1 MLKKQNNPL
10 LRPLRFDSRV
20 QTVYFLRSQT
30 FREPDRMPN
39 SDIVPTLVA
48 DLGGTNVRF
57 ALAHAGA
64 RPLVDASIRHYAVA
78 DFPSLTAAALHYLVQ
93 MNAQPRQAVFAVA
106 GKVGSDEIRITNL
119 PWVISIERTRSDL
132 SLSSLDVIND
142 FAGMSMAI
150 PLLTAQDVETIGD
163 LSLPSDGNAT
173 SRTIGII
180 GPGTGLGVG
189 AYLLRDGKHYALQ
202 TEGGHV
208 AFAPSTDEEIEILR
222 YLSKRYGRVSNE
234 RLVCGSGLVNLY
246 QASCAIAAVAAE
258 DFTPAQIT
266 QHMHDRSNAQCVRA
280 VEIFCA
286 ILGTIAGD
294 LVLTLG
300 AWDGIYLA
308 GGMVPPML
316 PWLRSGEFRRR
327 FHDKGRFAGAM
338 QRVPTLAVT
347 YAYAGLLGAAATAL
361 TNSGNA
367 LG

>member
-1 MLKKQNNPL
+1 M
-10 LRPLRFDSRV
+10 
-20 QTVYFLRSQT
+20 
-30 FREPDRMPN
+30 PDR
-39 SDIVPTLVA
+39 DIESTLVA

-57 ALAHAGA
+57 ALAHNSAK
-64 RPLVDASIRHYAVA
+64 PLVDTSIRHYAVA
-78 DFPSLTAAALHYLVQ
+78 DFPSLTAAALHYLAQ
-93 MNAQPRQAVFAVA
+93 INAQPRRAVFAVA

-119 PWVISIERTRSDL
+119 PWIISVERTRKDL
-132 SLSSLDVIND
+132 SLSSLNIVND

-163 LSLPSDGNAT
+163 LSQPSDQNAT
-173 SRTIGII
+173 TRTIGVI

-222 YLSKRYGRVSNE
+222 YLGKRYGRVSNE

-246 QASCAIAAVAAE
+246 HALCAIAAVAAE
-258 DFTPAQIT
+258 EFAPAQIT
-266 QHMHDRSNAQCVRA
+266 QHMHDRSNPQCVRA

-286 ILGTIAGD
+286 ILGSIAGD

-316 PWLRSGEFRRR
+316 ASLRNGEFRRR
-327 FHDKGRFAGAM
+327 FQDKGRFAGAM
-338 QRVPTLAVT
+338 QRVPTLAIT
-347 YAYAGLLGAAATAL
+347 YAYAGLLGAAATAMA
-361 TNSGNA
+361 NSGRN
-367 LG
+367 GSK